1 MVDEGEQPTSSTLL
15 KKRKKMPKKHRDSKK
30 WKSAPETV
38 KKVRISQKMQKL
50 YRKRARDY
58 NSDDDQDELA
68 PESDGDEIEDERD
81 DFTGNSDDETGL
93 GNEEDLDEERE
104 IQTGI
109 TKFAEGCK
117 AFRVAFQNIMKKH
130 VDDESLGPVLSAH
143 KKLVVAKLVEEASER
158 KVKGEAK
165 KEKHMIEE
173 KGHVKPPNFLDSH
186 EKFLIGVATKGG
198 I

>member
-1 MVDEGEQPTSSTLL
+1 MVDEGEQPAPSTLL

-30 WKSAPETV
+30 WKAASEIG

-58 NSDDDQDELA
+58 NSDDDQDEAEDELA
-68 PESDGDEIEDERD
+68 PESDGDEIEVDRD

-104 IQTGI
+104 IQTRI
-109 TKFAEGCK
+109 IKFAEGCK

-130 VDDESLGPVLSAH
+130 VDDESLVICTSFCSSSL
-143 KKLVVAKLVEEASER
+143 R
-158 KVKGEAK
+158 
-165 KEKHMIEE
+165 
-173 KGHVKPPNFLDSH
+173 
-186 EKFLIGVATKGG
+186 
-198 I
+198 